1 MPWLINMTFQVIMV
15 FLCAIMQVI
24 RCKHNGIFLKKKWH
38 PFKTDIQLNDNCFI
52 KILQY
57 FLLFNFQIK
66 VYKYS
71 MSKNSWAQTNN
82 EDLDQM
88 LLLKSTIW

>member
-1 MPWLINMTFQVIMV
+1 MPWLKYDFSGNYGLFVRYQAGNQVQTQWK
-15 FLCAIMQVI
+15 FPE
-24 RCKHNGIFLKKKWH
+24 KKWH

-52 KILQY
+52 KILQH

-88 LLLKSTIW
+88 LLLKSKIW